1 MCIIICIF
9 KTQACSLVT
18 DVDPSE
24 LHMAMETVQAYMK
37 VAKLANKGQFKCYT
51 VRNLPKFASVPEFK
65 QFLLE
70 IYLVEQS
77 HATNHSFTGGY
88 VSDGHTKCESKQ
100 MNNASERLSNCK
112 SVNSSDVSQQ
122 TTRSCRLFIY
132 LFFLMVCG
140 LLPTTFLNVLN
151 ILNVIQFGVYLL
163 ITM

>member
-1 MCIIICIF
+1 
-9 KTQACSLVT
+9 
-18 DVDPSE
+18 
-24 LHMAMETVQAYMK
+24 MAMETVQAYMK